1 MKKILGMGN
10 ALVDIMIPLDNY
22 QVLEQ
27 LELPKGSMQLVDKER
42 SRQILSLL
50 KDYKRS
56 QSAGGSAANAI
67 HGIATLGGNSGYIGA
82 IGEDELGGFFVR
94 DMINAGVEPHLI
106 HSKEETGRA
115 ITLVTPDSERTFAT
129 YLGAAS
135 ELSAAGSQQL
145 TVNSQQSA
153 VHSHL
158 PIAIGTP
165 ITSHQYDYFLLE
177 GFLVY
182 DHNLAETS
190 LKLAKESGLT
200 VSIDLA
206 SYNVVGAN
214 REFLHAMIE
223 KYVDIVFA
231 NEEEAKAFSG
241 KEPLEAL
248 KDLSRKCDIAVVKI
262 GSKGSLIKQGKEIV
276 EIRAIPAHPVDTTGA
291 GDLYASGFLYGL
303 SQGMPI
309 QRCGEIGAILAGN
322 VIEVMGSKMTKEQWD
337 KIRALILNI

>member
-10 ALVDIMIPLDNY
+10 ALVDIMIPLDDY
-22 QVLEQ
+22 KVLEQ

-50 KDYKRS
+50 KEYKWS
-56 QSAGGSAANAI
+56 QSACGSVANAI
-67 HGIATLGGNSGYIGA
+67 HGIATLGGKTGYIGA

-135 ELSAAGSQQL
+135 ELSRIWSQP
-145 TVNSQQSA
+145 S
-153 VHSHL
+153 
-158 PIAIGTP
+158 PIADRLSP
-165 ITSHQYDYFLLE
+165 IADHQYDYFLLE

-182 DHNLAETS
+182 DHDLVETT
-190 LKLAKESGLT
+190 LKLAKESGLI
-200 VSIDLA
+200 VAIDLA
-206 SYNVVGAN
+206 SYNVVEAN
-214 REFLHAMIE
+214 REFLHSMID

-231 NEEEAKAFSG
+231 NEEEARAFSG
-241 KEPLEAL
+241 KEPMDAL
-248 KDLSRKCDIAVVKI
+248 KDLSKKCDIAIVKT

-276 EIRAIPAHPVDTTGA
+276 EIKAIPAHPVDTTGA

-303 SQGMPI
+303 SLGMSLR
-309 QRCGEIGAILAGN
+309 RCGEIGAILAGN
-322 VIEVMGSKMTKEQWD
+322 VIEVMGSKMTTSQWD
-337 KIRALILNI
+337 GIRKILDTL